1 MVISSYFRLF
11 NPKGYIAPSGCSCV
25 AVYRCPNCNS
35 PNSVNVNRLYDG
47 RLMFACVG
55 CNIGGVIPFTANQ
68 DDAYLEFL
76 DSYDNGQLGETQD
89 LESLAKNEKLFRPT
103 SEINSLLEH
112 NNASKDELLK
122 SILHSKKDYV
132 VDFRTLIEPEPET
145 GSKVAELPV
154 DQGII
159 DVAKSRKIERL
170 YKFQEDSLEQIL
182 CGEDVVIV
190 APTASGKTEAFT
202 IPIIQKISEEISHV
216 TSVRPKFG
224 IKGKVLAIFVYP
236 TKALARDQLTKVR
249 GFADPLGVNVG
260 IFDGDTTRIERDK
273 ILTTQIPEIVITN
286 FDTIHY
292 HLFNRTRFSRL
303 IRTAKYLVVDEVHS
317 YTGVF
322 GANIHHIVRRLQRI
336 SSFNIKKN
344 LQIIAASATLPN
356 AEEFCTSLFGRKMK
370 VVRGE
375 GRRGKIS
382 LVLLFPSLHSQRSL
396 MLDLLR
402 QASTRQMKTIAFNR
416 SHLGSELLAF
426 YSSKQNI
433 SVRVHRAGLLPQ
445 ERKSVEE
452 LFKSGKLKAISATPT
467 LELGIDIGD
476 IDVIIS
482 DTVPINRLIQRLGR
496 AARSGQDGYAFLALG
511 NDPISQYYKHHPDDY
526 IEDQEVIYTDP
537 TNSFIEEYQVL
548 AMACD
553 RAILMSESTP
563 IWKSIQKLI
572 SNDLL
577 RLSNGRFVP
586 NYVKALDVLR
596 NFSIRGIG
604 GSVSIVY
611 AGNIIGE
618 RQIPQAL
625 EELHEGA
632 VYFLSGRRYHVHK
645 LHLDDRNQTERLAV
659 RRGTLAPYAELIS
672 LPNDY
677 PYYTRAIVD
686 KWPTILQT
694 LDQKQVYGLEVR
706 YCSLKIQEKVMGYSN
721 IEIGKVEVQG
731 TKVRFECPVEFEYNT
746 KGLVFKAPK
755 AEDILIATTD
765 EHYVEMSGYHAS
777 EHVIIEGSTLATGG
791 ASQDLGGISL
801 GSSGLI
807 FIYDGSIGGN
817 GASRALYDKFDKA
830 MIRAL
835 KILSECPCEGN
846 SGCPRCTYSYRCGNN
861 NEYLHKQAAIEILNR
876 IVEGAK
882 TQVDDTSV
890 TDRPI
895 V

>member
-1 MVISSYFRLF
+1 
-11 NPKGYIAPSGCSCV
+11 
-25 AVYRCPNCNS
+25 
-35 PNSVNVNRLYDG
+35 
-47 RLMFACVG
+47 MFACIG

-216 TSVRPKFG
+216 TSLRPKFG

-370 VVRGE
+370 VVRGK

-731 TKVRFECPVEFEYNT
+731 TKVRFECPIEFEYNT
-746 KGLVFKAPK
+746 KGLVFRAPK
-755 AEDILIATTD
+755 PEDILIATTD

-846 SGCPRCTYSYRCGNN
+846 NGCPRCTYSYRCGNN

>member
-1 MVISSYFRLF
+1 VISLYFRLL

-35 PNSVNVNRLYDG
+35 PNSVNVSRLYDG
-47 RLMFACVG
+47 RLMFACIG

-145 GSKVAELPV
+145 GSKVAELSV

-216 TSVRPKFG
+216 TSLRPKFG

-370 VVRGE
+370 VVRGK

-731 TKVRFECPVEFEYNT
+731 TKVRFECPIEFEYNT
-746 KGLVFKAPK
+746 KGLVFRAPK
-755 AEDILIATTD
+755 PEDILIATTD

-846 SGCPRCTYSYRCGNN
+846 NGCPRCTYSYRCGNN

>member
-1 MVISSYFRLF
+1 MISLYFRLL

-35 PNSVNVNRLYDG
+35 PNSVNVSRLYDG
-47 RLMFACVG
+47 RLMFACIG

-216 TSVRPKFG
+216 TSLRPKFG
-224 IKGKVLAIFVYP
+224 INGKVLAIFVYP

-370 VVRGE
+370 VVRGK

-731 TKVRFECPVEFEYNT
+731 TKVRFECPIEFEYNT
-746 KGLVFKAPK
+746 KGLVFRAPK

-846 SGCPRCTYSYRCGNN
+846 NGCPRCTYSYRCGNN

>member
-1 MVISSYFRLF
+1 M
-11 NPKGYIAPSGCSCV
+11 
-25 AVYRCPNCNS
+25 
-35 PNSVNVNRLYDG
+35 NVSRLYDG
-47 RLMFACVG
+47 RLMFACIS

-303 IRTAKYLVVDEVHS
+303 IRTVRYLVVDEAHN

-336 SSFNIKKN
+336 LSFNIKKN

-370 VVRGE
+370 VVRGK
-375 GRRGKIS
+375 GRRGRIS

-396 MLDLLR
+396 MLDLLK
-402 QASTRQMKTIAFNR
+402 QASARQMKTIAFNR

-452 LFKSGKLKAISATPT
+452 VFKSGMLKAISATPT

-482 DTVPINRLIQRLGR
+482 DTVPINRLI
-496 AARSGQDGYAFLALG
+496 
-511 NDPISQYYKHHPDDY
+511 
-526 IEDQEVIYTDP
+526 
-537 TNSFIEEYQVL
+537 
-548 AMACD
+548 
-553 RAILMSESTP
+553 
-563 IWKSIQKLI
+563 
-572 SNDLL
+572 
-577 RLSNGRFVP
+577 
-586 NYVKALDVLR
+586 
-596 NFSIRGIG
+596 
-604 GSVSIVY
+604 
-611 AGNIIGE
+611 
-618 RQIPQAL
+618 
-625 EELHEGA
+625 
-632 VYFLSGRRYHVHK
+632 
-645 LHLDDRNQTERLAV
+645 
-659 RRGTLAPYAELIS
+659 
-672 LPNDY
+672 
-677 PYYTRAIVD
+677 
-686 KWPTILQT
+686 
-694 LDQKQVYGLEVR
+694 
-706 YCSLKIQEKVMGYSN
+706 
-721 IEIGKVEVQG
+721 
-731 TKVRFECPVEFEYNT
+731 
-746 KGLVFKAPK
+746 
-755 AEDILIATTD
+755 
-765 EHYVEMSGYHAS
+765 
-777 EHVIIEGSTLATGG
+777 
-791 ASQDLGGISL
+791 
-801 GSSGLI
+801 
-807 FIYDGSIGGN
+807 
-817 GASRALYDKFDKA
+817 
-830 MIRAL
+830 
-835 KILSECPCEGN
+835 
-846 SGCPRCTYSYRCGNN
+846 
-861 NEYLHKQAAIEILNR
+861 
-876 IVEGAK
+876 
-882 TQVDDTSV
+882 
-890 TDRPI
+890 
-895 V
+895 

>member
-1 MVISSYFRLF
+1 
-11 NPKGYIAPSGCSCV
+11 
-25 AVYRCPNCNS
+25 
-35 PNSVNVNRLYDG
+35 VNVNRLYDG

-370 VVRGE
+370 VVRGK

-482 DTVPINRLIQRLGR
+482 DIVPINRLIQRLGR

-731 TKVRFECPVEFEYNT
+731 TKVRFECPIEFEYNT
-746 KGLVFKAPK
+746 KGLVFRAPK
-755 AEDILIATTD
+755 PEDILIATTD

-846 SGCPRCTYSYRCGNN
+846 NGCPRCTYSYRCGNN

>member
-1 MVISSYFRLF
+1 
-11 NPKGYIAPSGCSCV
+11 
-25 AVYRCPNCNS
+25 
-35 PNSVNVNRLYDG
+35 VNVSRLYDG
-47 RLMFACVG
+47 RLMFVCIG
-55 CNIGGVIPFTANQ
+55 CNIGGVISFTANQ

-76 DSYDNGQLGETQD
+76 DSYDNGRLGETQD
-89 LESLAKNEKLFRPT
+89 LESLAQYEKLLRPT

-122 SILHSKKDYV
+122 SVLHSKKDYV
-132 VDFRTLIEPEPET
+132 VEFRNLIEPEPEI
-145 GSKVAELPV
+145 GSKLADLPV
-154 DQGII
+154 DRGII
-159 DVAKSRKIERL
+159 DAAKSRKIERL
-170 YKFQEDSLEQIL
+170 YKFQEDSLERIL
-182 CGEDVVIV
+182 SGEDVVIV

-202 IPIIQKISEEISHV
+202 IPIIQKISEEISHI
-216 TSVRPKFG
+216 TSLRPKFG
-224 IKGKVLAIFVYP
+224 TKGKLFAIFVYP
-236 TKALARDQLTKVR
+236 TKALARDQLPKVR
-249 GFADPLGVNVG
+249 DFADPLGINVG
-260 IFDGDTTRIERDK
+260 IFDGDTTKTERDK
-273 ILTTQIPEIVITN
+273 ILTSQIPEIVITN

-292 HLFNRTRFSRL
+292 HLYNRTRFSRL
-303 IRTAKYLVVDEVHS
+303 IKTVKYLVVDEVHN

-322 GANIHHIVRRLQRI
+322 GANIYHIVKRLHRI
-336 SSFNIKKN
+336 STLNMTKN

-356 AEEFCTSLFGRKMK
+356 AEEFCSSLFGRKMK
-370 VVRGE
+370 VVRGI

-402 QASTRQMKTIAFNR
+402 HASTRQMKTIAFNK
-416 SHLGSELLAF
+416 SHIGSELLAF

-433 SVRVHRAGLLPQ
+433 SVRVHRAGLLPS
-445 ERKSVEE
+445 ERKSVED

-467 LELGIDIGD
+467 LELGIDVGD

-511 NDPISQYYKHHPDDY
+511 NDPISQYYKHHPGDY
-526 IEDQEVIYTDP
+526 IEDQEVIYMDP
-537 TNSFIEEYQVL
+537 TNSFVEEYHVL

-553 RAILMSESTP
+553 RPILMSESTP
-563 IWKSIQKLI
+563 MWKSIQKLI

-577 RLSNGRFVP
+577 RWSKGRFIP
-586 NYVKALDVLR
+586 NYAKALDVLR

-604 GSVSIVY
+604 ASVRIIY

-625 EELHEGA
+625 EELHDGA
-632 VYFLSGRRYHVHK
+632 VYFMSGRRYHVHK
-645 LHLDDRNQTERLAV
+645 LHLDDHNQTERLAF
-659 RRGTLAPYAELIS
+659 RHGTLAPYAELIS

-677 PYYTRAIVD
+677 PYYTRAVID
-686 KWPTILQT
+686 RWPTILQT
-694 LDQKQVYGLEVR
+694 LDQKRVYGLEVR

-721 IEIGKVEVQG
+721 IEIGKEELQG
-731 TKVRFECPVEFEYNT
+731 TKVRFERPIEFEYNT
-746 KGLVFKAPK
+746 KGLVFRAPK
-755 AEDILIATTD
+755 PEDTLIATTD

-830 MIRAL
+830 MLRAL
-835 KILSECPCEGN
+835 KILSECPCEGD

-861 NEYLHKQAAIEILNR
+861 NEYLHKRAANEILNR
-876 IVEGAK
+876 IVDGAK
-882 TQVDDTSV
+882 TQAGDTSV
-890 TDRPI
+890 TDSPI

>member
-1 MVISSYFRLF
+1 
-11 NPKGYIAPSGCSCV
+11 
-25 AVYRCPNCNS
+25 
-35 PNSVNVNRLYDG
+35 VNASRLYDG
-47 RLMFACVG
+47 RLIFACIG

-170 YKFQEDSLEQIL
+170 YKFQEDSFEQIL

-216 TSVRPKFG
+216 TSLRPKFG

-273 ILTTQIPEIVITN
+273 ILTIQIPEIVITN

-336 SSFNIKKN
+336 SSLNIKKN

-370 VVRGE
+370 VVRGK

-402 QASTRQMKTIAFNR
+402 QASMRQMKTIAFNR
-416 SHLGSELLAF
+416 SHLSSELLAF

-496 AARSGQDGYAFLALG
+496 AARSGQVGYAFLALG

-563 IWKSIQKLI
+563 IWKTIQKLI

-577 RLSNGRFVP
+577 RLSNGKFVP

-618 RQIPQAL
+618 RQMPQAL

-645 LHLDDRNQTERLAV
+645 LHLDDRNQTERLTV

-731 TKVRFECPVEFEYNT
+731 SKVRFEYPIEFEYNT
-746 KGLVFKAPK
+746 KGLVFRAPK
-755 AEDILIATTD
+755 PEDILIATTD

-777 EHVIIEGSTLATGG
+777 EHVIIEGTTLATGG

-861 NEYLHKQAAIEILNR
+861 NEYLHKQSAIEILNR
-876 IVEGAK
+876 IVEGDK